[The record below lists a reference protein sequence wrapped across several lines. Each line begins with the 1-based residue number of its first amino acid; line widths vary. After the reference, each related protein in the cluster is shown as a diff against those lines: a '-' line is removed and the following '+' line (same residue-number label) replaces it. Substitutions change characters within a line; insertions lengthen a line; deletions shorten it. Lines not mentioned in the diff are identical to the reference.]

1 MKSIVVGYSDEAGR
15 SKPTLVC
22 GPEISDL
29 AQAAIFAA
37 AKRNRRFPKGV
48 ARLEF
53 AFIDGER
60 TNVAIRIGSEV
71 QGPMSKVQ
79 RVD

>member
-1 MKSIVVGYSDEAGR
+1 MKSIVVGFSDEAGR
-15 SKPTLVC
+15 SKPTVVC
-22 GPEISDL
+22 GPEVSDL

-37 AKRNRRFPKGV
+37 AKRNQKFPKGV
-48 ARLEF
+48 TRLEF

-79 RVD
+79 SRD

>member
-1 MKSIVVGYSDEAGR
+1 MKSIVVGFSDEAGKG
-15 SKPTLVC
+15 KPTLVC
-22 GPEISDL
+22 GPEVSDL

-37 AKRNRRFPKGV
+37 AKRNQKFPKGV
-48 ARLEF
+48 TRLEF

-79 RVD
+79 SRD